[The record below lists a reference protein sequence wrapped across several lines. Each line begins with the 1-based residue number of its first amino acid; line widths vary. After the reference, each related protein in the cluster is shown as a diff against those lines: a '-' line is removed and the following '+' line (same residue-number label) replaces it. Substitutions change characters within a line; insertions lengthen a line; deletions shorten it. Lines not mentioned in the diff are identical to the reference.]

1 MLGWITLSLA
11 AALASIAATF
21 LTASFVAGEM
31 DQPDPTV
38 TLGLY
43 IAAAVSLALLWP
55 ALRACLAARAAEPA
69 RVRLADVR
77 DWSLRGLGLCVPVWL
92 ILAAAAF
99 VSANGF
105 AVGHTLFEP
114 DLIRDTAPLVI
125 AAFRYN
131 VEIFLL
137 AEAVVLVWG
146 LIVALARLAPGPAAA
161 PIRFAATVYCDLFRA
176 IPTIVAV
183 YLIAF
188 GLPLTGLALFRDLS
202 PILLA
207 VLALTLSYGAYVSE
221 VYRAG
226 VQSIHWSQAAAA
238 RSLGLSYLQTMRHVV
253 VPQAVRRII
262 PPLLNDFISL
272 QKDTAIVS
280 VAGTVEAFNQAKII
294 AGTHFNLSAVTTV
307 ALLFILI
314 TIPQT
319 RLADRLIE
327 RDRRRSQAEG

>member
-21 LTASFVAGEM
+21 MTASFVAGEM

-114 DLIRDTAPLVI
+114 ELIRDTAPLVI

-146 LIVALARLAPGPAAA
+146 LLVALARLAPGPAAA

-226 VQSIHWSQAAAA
+226 VQSVHWSQAAAA

>member
-1 MLGWITLSLA
+1 MLRWITLSLA
-11 AALASIAATF
+11 ACLGTIVSAF
-21 LTASFVAGEM
+21 LTAGFVVGQME
-31 DQPDPTV
+31 QPDPGLA
-38 TLGLY
+38 LGLRL
-43 IAAAVSLALLWP
+43 AAALSLALLWAP
-55 ALRACLAARAAEPA
+55 LRSLLALRSPQSARI
-69 RVRLADVR
+69 RLADAKE
-77 DWSLRGLGLCVPVWL
+77 WALRGIGLCVPVWL
-92 ILAAAAF
+92 ALGAEAF

-105 AVGHTLFEP
+105 AVGQTLFEP
-114 DLIRDTAPLVI
+114 DLIRETAPMVI

-131 VEIFLL
+131 IEIFVL

-146 LIVALARLAPGPAAA
+146 LVVALARLAPGPAAA
-161 PIRFAATVYCDLFRA
+161 PIRFAATLYCDLFRA

-188 GLPLTGLALFRDLS
+188 GLPLTGLAIFRDLS

-207 VLALTLSYGAYVSE
+207 VLALALSYGAYVSE

-226 VQSIHWSQAAAA
+226 VQSIHWSQAAAS

-253 VPQAVRRII
+253 VPQAVRRIV

-327 RDRRRSQAEG
+327 RDRRRSQTGS

>member
-1 MLGWITLSLA
+1 MLRWIALSLA
-11 AALASIAATF
+11 AALGTIGATF
-21 LTASFVAGEM
+21 LTAAFVVGEM
-31 DQPDPTV
+31 EQPDPTV
-38 TLGLY
+38 TIGLY
-43 IAAAVSLALLWP
+43 LSATLSLALLWP
-55 ALRACLAARAAEPA
+55 ALRACLAARSPEPE
-69 RVRLADVR
+69 RVRLADIR
-77 DWSLRGLGLCVPVWL
+77 DWSLRGVGLCVPVWL
-92 ILAAAAF
+92 ILAGAGF
-99 VSANGF
+99 LSSNGF

-114 DLIRDTAPLVI
+114 ELILDTAPMVI

-146 LIVALARLAPGPAAA
+146 LLVALARLAPGPAAA

-226 VQSIHWSQAAAA
+226 VQSVHWSQTAAA

-253 VPQAVRRII
+253 IPQAVRRII

-319 RLADRLIE
+319 RLADRLME
-327 RDRRRSQAEG
+327 RDRRRSQAGE

>member
-21 LTASFVAGEM
+21 MTASFVAGEM

-114 DLIRDTAPLVI
+114 ELIRDTAPLVI

-146 LIVALARLAPGPAAA
+146 LLVALARLAPA

-226 VQSIHWSQAAAA
+226 VQSVHWSQAAAA